1 MTEVHVNCV
10 YTCSMTDIFM
20 HFQSTKIDENLFKAA
35 LISKF
40 LLTTVC
46 FPTLMHNMII
56 SPQAGRQA
64 VALSP

>member
-1 MTEVHVNCV
+1 
-10 YTCSMTDIFM
+10 MTDVSM
-20 HFQSTKIDENLFKAA
+20 HFQSTKIDENVFEAA

-40 LLTTVC
+40 LPTTVC

-64 VALSP
+64 VALGP